1 NAIPRCSMS
10 LCRCWETSNRLRLRR
25 RLTVVR
31 NSSPGSNIL
40 KTNLPSTPSAIRW
53 PITTSLGYG
62 QSSGLQTCAGD
73 GARGVD
79 QVGLQ
84 DRLPPTLLFVL
95 LAVIGDGV
103 ARGAG
108 IWAIALEMLVA
119 STALQLG
126 YVAGSAFALA
136 RRPMSAATVR
146 LMRSMLE

>member
-1 NAIPRCSMS
+1 MS

-73 GARGVD
+73 GARGLD

-84 DRLPPTLLFVL
+84 HRLRRKANAVRTFADAVTHARAAHGDRADAGHDLAFRQMSVAHQPCPTV
-95 LAVIGDGV
+95 VG
-103 ARGAG
+103 
-108 IWAIALEMLVA
+108 
-119 STALQLG
+119 Q
-126 YVAGSAFALA
+126 
-136 RRPMSAATVR
+136 
-146 LMRSMLE
+146 

>member
-1 NAIPRCSMS
+1 MS

-73 GARGVD
+73 GARGLD

-84 DRLPPTLLFVL
+84 HRLLRFEGPSKL
-95 LAVIGDGV
+95 ICK
-103 ARGAG
+103 
-108 IWAIALEMLVA
+108 E
-119 STALQLG
+119 TALQWSKTSKFGLLER
-126 YVAGSAFALA
+126 AQSSSPFNSF
-136 RRPMSAATVR
+136 R
-146 LMRSMLE
+146 MLHG